1 MIETP
6 RIVTLPACQ
15 TAVIHVA
22 CTREEIQQ
30 AMGQGVRDLMDGLKA
45 QGLSPAGPLFTHHL
59 RRPTDSF
66 DFEIGVPV
74 PQPVGPAGR
83 IRPGEWPAMRVAQT
97 VYRGRYEDLAGAW
110 GEFKAWIASHDL
122 ALTQDLWESYV
133 TGPEA
138 GSDPTAWRTELNQPL
153 QA

>member
-6 RIVTLPACQ
+6 RIVQMEAQPA
-15 TAVIHVA
+15 ALWPVS

-30 AMGQGVRDLMDGLKA
+30 VMGQGVRDLMDGLKA
-45 QGLSPAGPLFTHHL
+45 QGISPDGPLFTHHL
-59 RRPTDSF
+59 RRPSDSF

-74 PQPVGPAGR
+74 AQPVGEAGR
-83 IRPGEWPAMRVAQT
+83 IRPGQWPAMRVAQT
-97 VYRGRYEDLAGAW
+97 VYRGRYEDLAQGW
-110 GEFKAWIASHDL
+110 GEFKTWLQSHEL

-133 TGPEA
+133 TGPET
-138 GSDPTAWRTELNQPL
+138 GSDPSAWRTEVYQPL